1 MLRSSMMAYMDRATR
16 DIDSMPRGVLKLAA
30 GTTAT
35 ALPFTGVSR
44 VVPVTD
50 EQRNLDVELVVVDQ
64 LAATFDR
71 AAHPV
76 HR

>member
-1 MLRSSMMAYMDRATR
+1 MMAYMDRATR
-16 DIDSMPRGVLKLAA
+16 DIDSMPRGILKLAA

-50 EQRNLDVELVVVDQ
+50 EQRNLDVELVVDDACRDVRPRC
-64 LAATFDR
+64 ASG
-71 AAHPV
+71 PPMK
-76 HR
+76 

>member
-1 MLRSSMMAYMDRATR
+1 
-16 DIDSMPRGVLKLAA
+16 LKLAA

-35 ALPFTGVSR
+35 ALPFTGVSG

-50 EQRNLDVELVVVDQ
+50 EQRNLDVELVVVDR
-64 LAATFDR
+64 LATTFDR